1 MNWDESSKTTS
12 DKKHHTPHAGGGGR
26 PPTDLQATLIAIA
39 CGDQKRASQAIKRIF
54 DKNSNASIKQDDLAH
69 LSTAR
74 LKVLSH
80 TSCWD

>member
-12 DKKHHTPHAGGGGR
+12 DKKQRGGGGA
-26 PPTDLQATLIAIA
+26 TELKATLIAIA